1 MPSILDIPKSNCQ
14 YFIPPTIGK
23 NKKGAVIILFFHS
36 FSTHLMSSV
45 DASQPVL
52 KELQSRAE
60 ADMDTDHPVS
70 WKYNDKSTCT
80 EVERPQ
86 N

>member
-1 MPSILDIPKSNCQ
+1 
-14 YFIPPTIGK
+14 
-23 NKKGAVIILFFHS
+23 
-36 FSTHLMSSV
+36 MSSV